1 MEAIP
6 LTTPLNDEDLAT
18 LKIGDRVLLSG
29 AIFTARD
36 AAHARLCQLID
47 QGKEL
52 PLDMQGQV
60 IYFAG
65 PSPAKPGQPTGSIGP
80 TTSNRMD
87 PYSPKL
93 IAKGLKGMIGKGSRS
108 KEVIDAMMKYKCVYF
123 GATGGAAALLV
134 KTVKKAEVIAYEEL
148 GPEAIRRLEVEN
160 FPVVVVNDV
169 YGKDLYQEGKKKFCR
184 E

>member
-65 PSPAKPGQPTGSIGP
+65 PSPAKPG
-80 TTSNRMD
+80 
-87 PYSPKL
+87 
-93 IAKGLKGMIGKGSRS
+93 
-108 KEVIDAMMKYKCVYF
+108 
-123 GATGGAAALLV
+123 
-134 KTVKKAEVIAYEEL
+134 
-148 GPEAIRRLEVEN
+148 
-160 FPVVVVNDV
+160 
-169 YGKDLYQEGKKKFCR
+169 
-184 E
+184 

>member
-123 GATGGAAALLV
+123 GATGGAAALLA

-148 GPEAIRRLEVEN
+148 GPEAIRRL
-160 FPVVVVNDV
+160 
-169 YGKDLYQEGKKKFCR
+169 
-184 E
+184 